1 MISLIKYP
9 KRTRALLWA
18 FVFSVALHLFG
29 IAVMRY
35 GPVLRMAMG
44 LGELEYV
51 DEAYNRAILIDF
63 SKKKLKYPSGYAG
76 FRSPQK
82 VKSLDEMKKE
92 EARRRRL
99 EEARRRREEEERRRR
114 EEEIARREAEEKAR
128 AEQEARAQADLAK
141 ANAQPTPAPT
151 PPADGYGRFGKINTA
166 PIKDQIQRL
175 YDAKKAGTL
184 VLPEGKLRVGVEGSI
199 APDGTIASYRISVPS
214 GIEEIDL
221 AARAIL
227 DAVSESRAL
236 GALNS
241 LNSLSMVLD
250 IDQNAELR
258 VVGSTNTEQ
267 EAIDIANLAQ
277 AALLIARFKK
287 SGEPAA
293 MIMLNNLKIT
303 RTGSRIQAVISV
315 PKQKAQET
323 LANSFEK
330 LVPAQKPTPDQQLEL
345 NAVEQ

>member
-184 VLPEGKLRVGVEGSI
+184 VLPEGKLRVYRSKVGGNEWEALTKGLPQQDCYVNILRDAMAVDQLDPCGIYFGTTGGQVYGSADGGDSWAPIVRDLPTVLSVE
-199 APDGTIASYRISVPS
+199 V
-214 GIEEIDL
+214 
-221 AARAIL
+221 
-227 DAVSESRAL
+227 
-236 GALNS
+236 
-241 LNSLSMVLD
+241 
-250 IDQNAELR
+250 Q
-258 VVGSTNTEQ
+258 
-267 EAIDIANLAQ
+267 
-277 AALLIARFKK
+277 
-287 SGEPAA
+287 
-293 MIMLNNLKIT
+293 
-303 RTGSRIQAVISV
+303 
-315 PKQKAQET
+315 T
-323 LANSFEK
+323 L
-330 LVPAQKPTPDQQLEL
+330 
-345 NAVEQ
+345 